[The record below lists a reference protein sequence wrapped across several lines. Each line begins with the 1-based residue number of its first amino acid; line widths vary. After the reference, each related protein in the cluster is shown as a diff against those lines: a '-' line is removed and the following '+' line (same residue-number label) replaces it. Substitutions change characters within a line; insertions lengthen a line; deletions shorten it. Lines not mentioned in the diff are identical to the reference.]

1 MKTNTEDEKIY
12 FYHGYTTDGYRFTI
26 AGRFDS
32 AADDNLVDIITLGA
46 SLCSRMDQFCK
57 KTGRVKA
64 QGRMKS
70 SGVHGKDYHSLYAG
84 NTFQPKNYFVGQ
96 ETKVFLETVMPIEG
110 LTREELMKRFR
121 LN

>member
-1 MKTNTEDEKIY
+1 MKNSTEDEKIY
-12 FYHGYTTDGYRFTI
+12 FYHGYTTNGYRFTV
-26 AGRFDS
+26 AGKFES
-32 AADDNLVDIITLGA
+32 AADDDLIDIITLGV
-46 SLCSRMDQFCK
+46 SLCSRIDQFCK

-70 SGVHGKDYHSLYAG
+70 SGVHGKDYHSLYPD
-84 NTFQPKNYFVGQ
+84 TTVRPKNYFIGQ

-110 LTREELMKRFR
+110 LTREEFMKRFR